1 MFMFHLL
8 SIYCNAVSNIHYR
21 IGDIRKSHKS
31 NAWEQ
36 DDIVEEFK
44 SRFVLENV
52 PALSTISQIYQQ
64 SSTSMNISASA
75 VDSRVHN
82 IDIPSDPAEYISASV
97 TQRVQPPLHEQ
108 VMLSELKDMIKKEA
122 SNSKDD

>member
-1 MFMFHLL
+1 MFHLL

-31 NAWEQ
+31 NAWEH
-36 DDIVEEFK
+36 DDIIEEFN

-52 PALSTISQIYQQ
+52 PTLSAVSQIYQQ
-64 SSTSMNISASA
+64 SSTSMNTTLSTT
-75 VDSRVHN
+75 DSPVHN

-97 TQRVQPPLHEQ
+97 TQKVQPPLYEQ